1 MSLWVP
7 LELFLKIRL
16 VSELSTIFKFSHTQ
30 KKLSLEFSNAF
41 TPFSTPTGGCSGSL
55 FFPTSPLNTLCSVR
69 PARAPVSAAP
79 SRAAARWRCMHTPLR
94 RYRPA
99 RPGNRGARRFWFL
112 LRRVGG
118 NGNCLLTL
126 IISGNEINIMK
137 IPIIKQELSQEKGFS
152 SLLRSQWLTA
162 VRLEAH

>member
-1 MSLWVP
+1 MGPPRTVFENPTCFRIIYYFQVFTHTKKIVP
-7 LELFLKIRL
+7 RIFQCFYSFLHSYGRML
-16 VSELSTIFKFSHTQ
+16 RF
-30 KKLSLEFSNAF
+30 
-41 TPFSTPTGGCSGSL
+41 SL